1 MFFIF
6 GQRNFGKC
14 DRVPGV
20 FYVVTQF
27 FHINFVP
34 LIPTSTYLVL
44 EGSESGNSFKGKKI
58 SMSGKS
64 ILIAWGRWALIISLL
79 ICAAVGFFTLVGG
92 AGQADLPMLATGMF
106 MGMLAVACGVLFWST
121 YHFSKASHDRAMQ
134 LADEI
139 GLSQAFVA
147 KCLDPNR
154 GPGDMNDM
162 LQAEPVRRDER
173 DYDDR
178 RDRDYNRD
186 RDYDDDRDRDRD
198 RDRDYD
204 DRRDRDYDRRE
215 RDYDRREPDRDYDRR
230 DY

>member
-14 DRVPGV
+14 DRVPGA

-44 EGSESGNSFKGKKI
+44 EGSESGGSFKGKKI

-64 ILIAWGRWALIISLL
+64 ILIAWGRWALIILLL
-79 ICAAVGFFTLVGG
+79 ICAAISFFTLLGG
-92 AGQADLPMLATGMF
+92 LGQADVGLLATGVF
-106 MGMLAVACGVLFWST
+106 MGLLAVACGVLFWLT

-147 KCLDPNR
+147 KCLDPSR
-154 GPGDMNDM
+154 SPGDVHD
-162 LQAEPVRRDER
+162 LLEAEPVRRRER
-173 DYDDR
+173 GYDDR
-178 RDRDYNRD
+178 HDRDY
-186 RDYDDDRDRDRD
+186 
-198 RDRDYD
+198 DRDYD

-215 RDYDRREPDRDYDRR
+215 RDYDRRGPDPDYDRR

>member
-27 FHINFVP
+27 FHINFLP
-34 LIPTSTYLVL
+34 LIPVSTYLVL
-44 EGSESGNSFKGKKI
+44 EGSESGGTFKGKKI
-58 SMSGKS
+58 SMSFKS
-64 ILIAWGRWALIISLL
+64 ILIAWGRWALIIALL
-79 ICAAVGFFTLVGG
+79 ISAVVGFMTFVGG
-92 AGQADLPMLATGMF
+92 LGEGDLGLLA
-106 MGMLAVACGVLFWST
+106 MGVLMGLTSVVCGVLFWAT
-121 YHFSKASHDRAMQ
+121 YHFSKAGHDRAMQ

-147 KCLDPNR
+147 KCLDPSHR
-154 GPGDMNDM
+154 PADMNDM
-162 LQAEPVRRDER
+162 LEAEPVRRDER

-178 RDRDYNRD
+178 RDRDYERQERD
-186 RDYDDDRDRDRD
+186 RE
-198 RDRDYD
+198 
-204 DRRDRDYDRRE
+204 YDRRQ
-215 RDYDRREPDRDYDRR
+215 PDPNYDRR